1 MSPIIHF
8 AEFRCFVDA
17 VELQIRLILIRRLPL
32 LRLES
37 RTDED
42 YSRSCCGFH
51 VRIRRGADSVES
63 AWMEEM
69 IDTRTIDR
77 NSLYPRLTNIYVE
90 FKLMIENNDVL
101 TLIEKL
107 Y

>member
-1 MSPIIHF
+1 MLES
-8 AEFRCFVDA
+8 V
-17 VELQIRLILIRRLPL
+17 VELIQWNQ
-32 LRLES
+32 
-37 RTDED
+37 
-42 YSRSCCGFH
+42 
-51 VRIRRGADSVES
+51 RG
-63 AWMEEM
+63 WEEM